1 MSMPYQTAA
10 KLMAACVVCLS
21 LTACGNDVQ
30 ARRGT
35 DTVKDLAVL
44 AKSRLLGKKAEPAA
58 SADPVA
64 MIDYALRAVPDA
76 PLQFILMEKS
86 GGFAVSTVQGVNGR
100 NVTWISPDQKSITLK
115 TGLLAATR
123 GFGGDV
129 MSIEQG
135 GAERLVS
142 GRRSGQVQ
150 KTYRFLNGLD
160 QTGQFVV
167 KCGITAGGSDHVS
180 SGEISVATQLMTER
194 CQSEGGTEFTNT
206 YWIDASGRMV
216 QSVQWAG
223 PNVGTI
229 VFRRLRF

>member
-1 MSMPYQTAA
+1 MQYKTAA
-10 KLMAACVVCLS
+10 KLMAAWVVCLS
-21 LTACGNDVQ
+21 LAACGNDVQ

-35 DTVKDLAVL
+35 DTVKELAVL
-44 AKSRLLGKKAEPAA
+44 AKSRLFGKKAEPAA
-58 SADPVA
+58 PADPVA
-64 MIDYALRAVPDA
+64 MIDYALSAVPDA
-76 PLQFILMEKS
+76 PLQFILMEKT

-142 GRRSGQVQ
+142 QRRSGQVQ

-160 QTGQFVV
+160 QTGRFVV
-167 KCGITAGGSDHVS
+167 NCNISVGGRDHVS
-180 SGEISVATQLMTER
+180 SGEISVTAQVMTES
-194 CQSEGGTEFTNT
+194 CQSEGGAEFTNT
-206 YWIDASGRMV
+206 YWVDMSGRMV

-223 PNVGTI
+223 PDVGTI